1 MAPVKKGITDEDVQ
15 DYFDS
20 ASQQEPDFAVDGR
33 ADCDPQRALAGPDSA
48 AQLTYRLP
56 AGTYVLLCFVPDAET
71 GEPHAAMGMHEVV
84 TLK

>member
-1 MAPVKKGITDEDVQ
+1 MVDLHV
-15 DYFDS
+15 
-20 ASQQEPDFAVDGR
+20 EPDHLNVLSPGR
-33 ADCDPQRALAGPDSA
+33 T
-48 AQLTYRLP
+48 AQLSYKLP